1 MEKRKGDNVMKIT
14 RKEFVGALTGNMSIF
29 FGMTKRLFS
38 EDEVKLS
45 VENIKKSLASGE
57 LMEKRNCVERSK
69 DLVFSGDSHLELTG
83 KTFGKYEYGKDTVY
97 TCHEEHLDKFDNT
110 MHEKTLYYLVMA

>member
-38 EDEVKLS
+38 EDELMPTLTNDVLR
-45 VENIKKSLASGE
+45 E